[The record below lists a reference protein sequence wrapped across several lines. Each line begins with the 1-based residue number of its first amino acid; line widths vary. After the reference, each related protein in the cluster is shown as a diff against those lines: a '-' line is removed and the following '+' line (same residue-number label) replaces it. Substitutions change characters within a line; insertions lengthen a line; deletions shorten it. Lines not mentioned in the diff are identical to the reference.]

1 MLKRIAL
8 PTALLVST
16 LGFALAPATSA
27 RDRDD
32 WGRNNRHEA
41 RERQEWREHER
52 RELREREWRE
62 HERRERWRR
71 THGYFDRFGYWHP
84 YGY

>member
-1 MLKRIAL
+1 MVL
-8 PTALLVST
+8 T
-16 LGFALAPATSA
+16 LGFALTPIAAA

-32 WGRNNRHEA
+32 YVRGPYENRFDNNYNRGWYGSHEA
-41 RERQEWREHER
+41 PER
-52 RELREREWRE
+52 REWREREWRE

-71 THGYFDRFGYWHP
+71 THGYYDRFGYWHP

>member
-8 PTALLVST
+8 PAALLVST
-16 LGFALAPATSA
+16 LGFALTPAASA

-32 WGRNNRHEA
+32 WGRNYCHEA
-41 RERQEWREHER
+41 RER
-52 RELREREWRE
+52 REWRE
-62 HERRERWRR
+62 RWHR